1 MGSIAAI
8 ALMVERPPCKRRVS
22 SSSLDC
28 GSIFLLYSH
37 TFSSVWAGSDI
48 LICMKTISISCGFC
62 QKVIERSEYEVTR
75 STKLGR
81 SLYCSLSCGAK
92 HAAQKRNQKAQN
104 IEDYNANPKKCKCC
118 DTALSYEKKYN
129 DFCGH
134 SCAATFNNPSRK
146 VIRVGEVPVI
156 IPIEKRRV
164 KARTTRHCDY
174 CGNEMVNVKE
184 GKKFCCFDCSANY
197 RRKIK
202 FDQIEA
208 GNNNLY
214 VRNYRNYLIYKR
226 GEKCESC
233 GWDKVNPVTGN
244 CPIELEH
251 IDGNS
256 ENNSLDNL
264 KLLCPNCHSLTPTY
278 KNLNKGKG
286 RHSRRKRYAE
296 GKSYWLLSETEDTYF
311 CSFYGPLV

>member
-1 MGSIAAI
+1 
-8 ALMVERPPCKRRVS
+8 
-22 SSSLDC
+22 
-28 GSIFLLYSH
+28 
-37 TFSSVWAGSDI
+37 
-48 LICMKTISISCGFC
+48 MKTISISCGFC

-92 HAAQKRNQKAQN
+92 HAAQKRNQKVWN
-104 IEDYNANPKKCKCC
+104 VEEYNSNPKKCKCC
-118 DTALSYEKKYN
+118 DAVLPYEKKYN
-129 DFCGH
+129 DFCDQ
-134 SCAATFNNPSRK
+134 SCAAKFNNPFRK
-146 VIRVGEVPVI
+146 VIEIRKNAAKPKVS
-156 IPIEKRRV
+156 RD
-164 KARTTRHCDY
+164 CDY
-174 CGNEMVNVKE
+174 CGNGMVNVRSEQKY
-184 GKKFCCFDCSANY
+184 CCQECSANHK
-197 RRKIK
+197 RKII

-208 GNNNLY
+208 GETKLPST
-214 VRNYRNYLIYKR
+214 NYRRYLIHKR
-226 GEKCESC
+226 GNRCESC
-233 GWDKVNPVTGN
+233 GWDKVNPITDK

-296 GKSYWLLSETEDTYF
+296 GKSY
-311 CSFYGPLV
+311 